1 MKIAEKISKKSK
13 DIRNE
18 ESITIAFLGDSVTQ
32 GCFEI
37 YVTQEGNVGSIFE
50 PTSAFSNRLRE
61 IMAIL
66 YPAVQINIINSG
78 ISGDS
83 AHGGLARLQR
93 DVLRF
98 SPDLTVIS
106 YGLNDCTG
114 GENAIPTYISNLE
127 KIIKEVKASGSE
139 VIFLTQNFYNTGI
152 SPSVK
157 TEAELKLAKQ
167 FSSLQHAGVLRHA
180 FEKAK
185 ALCER
190 ENVRVCDLYSVWEK
204 LYKNGVNT
212 TELLS
217 NKLNHPTRE
226 IHYYMAIKLIETM
239 LEI

>member
-1 MKIAEKISKKSK
+1 MKIGEKLLQKAKN
-13 DIRNE
+13 IRPE

-32 GCFEI
+32 GCFDV
-37 YVTQEGNVGSIFE
+37 YVTQERNLGTVFE
-50 PTSAFSNRLRE
+50 PTCAFSNRLRE

-83 AHGGLARLQR
+83 AKGGLERLER

-106 YGLNDCTG
+106 YGLNDCSG
-114 GENAIPTYISNLE
+114 GVACIPGYIANLE
-127 KIIKEVKASGSE
+127 KIIKQVKENGSE
-139 VIFLTQNFYNTGI
+139 IIFLTQNFYNTGI
-152 SPSVK
+152 SPYLK
-157 TEAELKLAKQ
+157 TEQELKLAKQ
-167 FSSLQHAGVLRHA
+167 FYALQHEGVLKTA
-180 FEKAK
+180 FEQAK
-185 ALCER
+185 ELCLR
-190 ENVRVCDLYSVWEK
+190 EGVRVCDLYSVWEK
-204 LYKNGVNT
+204 LYVHGVNT

-226 IHYYMAIKLIETM
+226 FHYYMAIKLIETM